1 MRERCK
7 RKGGGRET
15 NRMKSNIREEC
26 LRNARLELTNN
37 IKINDIVFVEERVRE
52 REREKERWSGKA
64 IKEKLYLGSR
74 RVERSLRRETCLD
87 SELSILHFLL
97 LHFI

>member
-1 MRERCK
+1 MYKKKMRERCK

-52 REREKERWSGKA
+52 RERERKMVGKSHKGKA
-64 IKEKLYLGSR
+64 LFGEPTCRKEFTKGNVFR
-74 RVERSLRRETCLD
+74 
-87 SELSILHFLL
+87 F
-97 LHFI
+97 